1 MNHRQVWAQARDN
14 LVYAVT
20 ELGFPEDFGHLI
32 AKELGSPKAMERMTV
47 YLENVKPRSTVD
59 IVDEM
64 LAIKSDIEAW
74 RELKASREA
83 NARYNEILYF
93 GLNDD

>member
-1 MNHRQVWAQARDN
+1 MNHRQIWSKARDN
-14 LVYAVT
+14 LVFVIT
-20 ELGFPEDFGHLI
+20 ELGFPEEFGQLI
-32 AKELGSPKAMERMTV
+32 AKELGSPKAMDRMAV
-47 YLENVKPRSTVD
+47 YLANVKPESTVE

-64 LAIKSDIEAW
+64 LAIKSDIESW

-93 GLNDD
+93 GLTDE